1 MTIHLIHD
9 IEHLHEEVVRMCS
22 LVEGMIHRAVDGLQ
36 SPGHELVEEL
46 SSADDDIDQ
55 MDVQIEEDCLKILAL
70 HQPVALDLRR
80 IATVMK
86 ISGELERV
94 ADLAVNI
101 AERGA
106 GLAGND
112 KVVVPDQL
120 QEMSRTALA
129 MLYGSIDSY
138 VELDSR
144 KAREILEQDDIVDR
158 LNADIIG
165 ELQDAMRASPDHVKP
180 ALHLFS
186 ATRHIERVADHAT
199 NIAEDVVFMVEGDI
213 IRHQSDS
220 APGGS
225 G

>member
-9 IEHLHEEVVRMCS
+9 LEHLHEEVVRMCS

-36 SPGHELVEEL
+36 SPAHALVDEL
-46 SSADDDIDQ
+46 SAADDDIDQ

-112 KVVVPDQL
+112 KVVVPEQL
-120 QEMSRTALA
+120 QEMSKTALA

-165 ELQDAMRASPDHVKP
+165 ELQDAMRASPDHVEP

-220 APGGS
+220 AHGDTG
-225 G
+225 

>member
-1 MTIHLIHD
+1 
-9 IEHLHEEVVRMCS
+9 MCS

-36 SPGHELVEEL
+36 SPGHELVKEL
-46 SSADDDIDQ
+46 SVADDDIDR
-55 MDVQIEEDCLKILAL
+55 MDVEIEEDCLKILAL

-106 GLAGND
+106 GLLGND
-112 KVVVPDQL
+112 RVVVPDQL
-120 QEMSRTALA
+120 QEMSKNALA

-144 KAREILEQDDIVDR
+144 MAREILEQDDIVDQ
-158 LNADIIG
+158 LNADIIS
-165 ELQDAMRASPDHVKP
+165 ELQDAMRTSPDHVEP

-199 NIAEDVVFMVEGDI
+199 NIAEDVVFLVEGDI
-213 IRHQSDS
+213 IRHQSDTQGHS
-220 APGGS
+220 
-225 G
+225 

>member
-1 MTIHLIHD
+1 
-9 IEHLHEEVVRMCS
+9 MCS

-36 SPGHELVEEL
+36 SPAHALVDEL
-46 SSADDDIDQ
+46 SAADDDIDQ

-112 KVVVPDQL
+112 KVVVPEQL
-120 QEMSRTALA
+120 QEMSKTALA

-165 ELQDAMRASPDHVKP
+165 ELQDAMRASPDHVEP

-220 APGGS
+220 AHGDTG
-225 G
+225 

>member
-1 MTIHLIHD
+1 
-9 IEHLHEEVVRMCS
+9 MCS

-36 SPGHELVEEL
+36 SPGHKLVDEL
-46 SSADDDIDQ
+46 SASDDDIDQ

-120 QEMSRTALA
+120 QEMSKTALA

-144 KAREILEQDDIVDR
+144 KAREILELDEIVDR
-158 LNADIIG
+158 LNAEIIAG
-165 ELQDAMRASPDHVKP
+165 LQDAMRASPDHVEP

-220 APGGS
+220 APGG
-225 G
+225 GG

>member
-1 MTIHLIHD
+1 
-9 IEHLHEEVVRMCS
+9 MCS